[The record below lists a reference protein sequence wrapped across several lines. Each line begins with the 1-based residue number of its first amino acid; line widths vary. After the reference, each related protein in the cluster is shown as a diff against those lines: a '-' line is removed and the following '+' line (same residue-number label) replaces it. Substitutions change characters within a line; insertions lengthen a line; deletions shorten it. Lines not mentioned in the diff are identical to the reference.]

1 MRAAGDKSYDVSLT
15 VALTDPDEAAAY
27 IDAVT
32 GPGGARAG
40 DKTLCLALGGNGIR
54 QSTP

>member
-1 MRAAGDKSYDVSLT
+1 MRAAGDKSYDDSLT
-15 VALTDPDEAAAY
+15 DRDEAAAY